1 MVANAKSD
9 HALLMKSDAAS
20 KLEPFDPLSVDTSIL
35 NADCKYLEGWEWAG
49 SGDIDM
55 VNKELVRRIIHLVRL
70 HVLLALHHP
79 NSSFLH

>member
-20 KLEPFDPLSVDTSIL
+20 ELEPFDPQSVDTSIL
-35 NADCKYLEGWEWAG
+35 NADCKYLEEWEWVG

-79 NSSFLH
+79 NTSFLH